1 MKTLRTNLCR
11 TALVAGGLLACAF
24 VSPLFAEPHAFRFWQ
39 GPADM
44 IIPMNDFRQFHSYL
58 TNTGTEADSYT
69 LTVTREQP
77 ETWLF
82 NVCYEGVCWPAEQS
96 VFLVP
101 TVGTMATGEVMEFDF
116 DITSLFVE
124 GEATYTV
131 HMVSNSD
138 SQVQRTVQFTAK
150 SPTEPRAILLATGEG
165 VIGTTVNS
173 FVSFHPVLYNAGTE
187 PDTYHLTMTRD
198 LPDNWIAT
206 FCFDGICYP
215 ADLEEIDIPDG
226 PGMIPGAGA
235 VPLDIDFTTL
245 FNEGTGT
252 VVLRIT
258 SNTDPSL
265 TALAVFTVTTGSI
278 VAVEPSVPTLLSGV
292 HAAPNPFNPRTE
304 IRFEIGGE
312 RSRSVVI
319 DIHDASGRRV
329 QSLGADLLPP
339 GRHQLTWDGFT
350 QLGQP
355 APAGVYLARVQL
367 GQTQQTIKLSLVK

>member
-1 MKTLRTNLCR
+1 MKTLRTTHHRAVLAASC
-11 TALVAGGLLACAF
+11 LLAFA
-24 VSPLFAEPHAFRFWQ
+24 VASPLLAEPLAFSFRQ

-44 IIPMNDFRQFHSYL
+44 IIPMNDFRKFHSTL

-69 LTVTREQP
+69 VTVTREQP

-82 NVCYEGVCWPAEQS
+82 NVCYEGVCWPAEQT
-96 VFLVP
+96 VFPVP
-101 TVGTMATGEVMEFDF
+101 TAGTMAPGEEMEFDF
-116 DITSLFVE
+116 DVTSLFAE
-124 GEATYTV
+124 GEAVYTV
-131 HMVSNSD
+131 HIVSD
-138 SQVQRTVQFTAK
+138 SDAQNQRTVQFTAK

-173 FVSFHPVLYNAGTE
+173 FVRFEPMLYNAGTE

-226 PGMIPGAGA
+226 PGEIPGGGV
-235 VPLDIDFTTL
+235 VPLEIDFTTL

-265 TALAVFTVTTGSI
+265 MALASFTVTTGSI
-278 VAVEPSVPTLLSGV
+278 VAVEPVVPSLLSGV

-304 IRFEIGGE
+304 IRFEIGGDLA
-312 RSRSVVI
+312 RSVVI

-329 QSLGADLLPP
+329 RSLGADLLPP
-339 GRHQLTWDGFT
+339 GRQQLTWDGFT

-355 APAGVYLARVQL
+355 APTGVYLARVQL